1 MFGGVHHTVANCSY
15 TDTEQYTMY
24 KWKLSPYHL
33 VTCVC
38 MYAGCRIHMI
48 MSLDNFLAFMI
59 YTSFSISS
67 SYIQV
72 TSICMCVCLYICDRI
87 CENPPCRELCAIIF
101 TGVLLSP
108 VIKSRNQYFC
118 RYERI
123 NLSSYVQT
131 NQNGLT

>member
-1 MFGGVHHTVANCSY
+1 MAFHYSCSIPSSSNRHPIHM
-15 TDTEQYTMY
+15 EV
-24 KWKLSPYHL
+24 
-33 VTCVC
+33 VTISLGNLY

-48 MSLDNFLAFMI
+48 MSLDNFMI

-72 TSICMCVCLYICDRI
+72 TSICMCVCLYICDWI

-123 NLSSYVQT
+123 NLSSTFLYVQT
-131 NQNGLT
+131 NQNGVT